1 MCLLP
6 MSLCASGEIRFPHP
20 ELVSMPYTKLSLLAI
35 SVAFLGYCAV
45 WNAEFKSKIS
55 DISDEDMLEF
65 HEQRDRTEVG
75 SLFAG
80 DIQSRVGKMDEE
92 VEEYTV
98 FHCASSL
105 SEARRLL
112 RLPLSHEVVSSA
124 ATDFNY
130 SFLINSPLTQTGLGV
145 VGTVARHW
153 KILNCDKFSTVKILT
168 GYKYE
173 SDNSRGGRSNRS
185 NYRGVVGTYKGDFSD
200 IKAGFSQYLP
210 TIWSGIIRELVTD
223 YADRVE
229 LMAFSVGSTSSDKR
243 RATFVSINA
252 QKYTFERE
260 TGEISLEYRYG
271 LKRAE
276 KISPPTP

>member
-1 MCLLP
+1 
-6 MSLCASGEIRFPHP
+6 
-20 ELVSMPYTKLSLLAI
+20 MPYIKLSLLVF
-35 SVAFLGYCAV
+35 SVAFLGYCAI

-65 HEQRDRTEVG
+65 HEQRDRAKPVG
-75 SLFAG
+75 MFARE
-80 DIQSRVGKMDEE
+80 ILSRVGKKDEE

-112 RLPLSHEVVSSA
+112 KLPLSHEEISSVT
-124 ATDFNY
+124 TDFYY
-130 SFLINSPLTQTGLGV
+130 SFLVNSPLTKTGLGI
-145 VGTVARHW
+145 VGTVVRNW
-153 KILNCDKFSTVKILT
+153 KVLSCDKFSTVKVLT
-168 GYKYE
+168 GFKTE
-173 SDNSRGGRSNRS
+173 SGRSRSWSSNRS
-185 NYRGVVGTYKGDFSD
+185 NSRGVVGTYRGDFSD
-200 IKAGFSQYLP
+200 IRVGFSEYLP

-223 YADRVE
+223 YTDRVE

-243 RATFVSINA
+243 RAIFVSINA
-252 QKYTFERE
+252 QKYTFDKE

-276 KISPPTP
+276 KTRPPTP